1 MKQIYI
7 LSLLLMG
14 ILTGC
19 GSDKKDTKAETQRM
33 FQLES
38 VGENTGLQR
47 MQVSRIKQEITCK
60 GKKFQ

>member
-7 LSLLLMG
+7 LSLLLLG

-19 GSDKKDTKAETQRM
+19 GSNKKDTKEETQRM

-38 VGENTGLQR
+38 VDENL
-47 MQVSRIKQEITCK
+47 SLIHI
-60 GKKFQ
+60 